1 MARGGFQLLCCR
13 HSLHQLVTQGR
24 WLFCRR
30 ADSTLACWN
39 SSVANILTKTNQQPL
54 FFYSPFFGGGSVL
67 LHRLRHTFYSCII
80 SVRSSLHPPVGLL
93 WVKVQS
99 LLLPL
104 RQRAAHLS
112 PKTEIKNKRNSHF
125 HECVMKERCSLISAL
140 RAPPLQS
147 GTANRVLVSKN
158 SQTAAA
164 VSPSLSV

>member
-54 FFYSPFFGGGSVL
+54 FFYSPFFGGGGL
-67 LHRLRHTFYSCII
+67 
-80 SVRSSLHPPVGLL
+80 SSLHPPVGLL
-93 WVKVQS
+93 GMKVQIP
-99 LLLPL
+99 LLPL
-104 RQRAAHLS
+104 RRRAS
-112 PKTEIKNKRNSHF
+112 PKTEIKNRNSRF

-158 SQTAAA
+158 SQTAA